1 MGDGSTRRQFWPRSE
16 LSAHF
21 SHRSVQSTLSVL
33 HARRRPWVPRKQ
45 ILIFKEIVRF
55 GRVMTQLSV
64 TKVRLTGGEPLVRRS
79 LPDLI
84 ERWTRNMSRIEG

>member
-1 MGDGSTRRQFWPRSE
+1 MDRLVDSFGRVANYLRISAIDRYNLRCQYCMPDGAPGFLE
-16 LSAHF
+16 
-21 SHRSVQSTLSVL
+21 
-33 HARRRPWVPRKQ
+33 Q

-79 LPDLI
+79 LPELI